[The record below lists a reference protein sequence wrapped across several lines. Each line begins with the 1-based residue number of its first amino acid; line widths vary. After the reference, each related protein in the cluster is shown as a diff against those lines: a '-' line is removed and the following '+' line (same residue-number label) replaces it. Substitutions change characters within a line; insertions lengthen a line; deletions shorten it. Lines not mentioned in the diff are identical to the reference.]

1 MAVKITYA
9 KKADIPSDFADSATL
24 VDEKDEAKGYEVTV
38 DLASKVTEFRDNNIE
53 LSKKIEAA
61 DGVTTSLAELFPDTE
76 DGTEY
81 DFAGLQEEL
90 KALREVNTQVEDGKL
105 TKTGDIDKA
114 VDKRVNLLTTK
125 YEKDVVAF
133 QEKVANLNKIVETK
147 EAQIRSNILNTAI
160 NSLMQNEK
168 IGFEPTAAEAI
179 ANKAASV
186 FTVNDKGGLDA
197 KDGDGN
203 TLWGEDGQTT
213 LTPIEWASDEH
224 LRKSNPWMYRPSV
237 GAGDTFSSNSGGVS
251 TSDLSKMTQKELW
264 AAAAKE
270 SENRRH

>member
-9 KKADIPSDFADSATL
+9 KKADIPSDFAESATL

-38 DLASKVTEFRDNNIE
+38 DLASKVTEFRDNNIA
-53 LSKKIEAA
+53 LSKKLEVT
-61 DGVTTSLAELFPDTE
+61 DGISTSLADLFPDRE
-76 DGTEY
+76 DDAEY

-90 KALREVNTQVEDGKL
+90 KSLREVNGQVNDGKL
-105 TKTGDIDKA
+105 TKTDDIDKA
-114 VDKRVNLLTTK
+114 VDKRVSLLTTK
-125 YEKDVVAF
+125 YEKDVVSF
-133 QEKVANLNKIVETK
+133 QEKITNLNKIVDTK
-147 EAQIRSNILNTAI
+147 EAQIRNNILNTAI
-160 NSLMQNEK
+160 NALMQNEK

-179 ANKAASV
+179 ANKASSV
-186 FTVNDKGGLDA
+186 FTVNDKGQLDA

-213 LTPIEWASDEH
+213 LTPIEWASDEL
-224 LRKSNPWMYRPSV
+224 LRKSNPWMFRPSQ
-237 GAGDTFSSNSGGVS
+237 GAGDTFDPNSGGVS

-270 SENRRH
+270 SENRR